1 MPILWYVINCWF
13 IWNLYVLKGFV
24 LIKNWGIYEIEELK
38 IEERERERERERE
51 DWKKKDES
59 EEKNKRIYK

>member
-13 IWNLYVLKGFV
+13 SRNLYVLKGFV
-24 LIKNWGIYEIEELK
+24 LIKNWGIYEIEDWRLK
-38 IEERERERERERE
+38 REREKERERRL
-51 DWKKKDES
+51 KKKDES